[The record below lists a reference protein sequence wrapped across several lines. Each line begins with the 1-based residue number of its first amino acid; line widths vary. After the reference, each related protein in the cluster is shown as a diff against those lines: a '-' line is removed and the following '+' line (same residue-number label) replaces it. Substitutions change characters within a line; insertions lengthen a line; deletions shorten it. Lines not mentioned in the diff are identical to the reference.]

1 VALVVVAAI
10 GWVSLSGRLAG
21 LQYTN
26 VPVVHPYPPPGQFVN
41 PYTGD
46 PRDLI
51 NTAEAAKVKADLFN
65 DGQIELDAL
74 AQGNAAKL
82 PQAATGN
89 FLTRVTQVV
98 AANNARGVVEREQHH
113 FDSVIVGRLAD
124 PAQTSITWC
133 VEERASGQTIYLS
146 KSNGST
152 VSTQS
157 FHTRAR
163 FWLAWVGDR
172 YLIADAEI
180 TDLT

>member
-1 VALVVVAAI
+1 MAVVVVAGI
-10 GWVSLSGRLAG
+10 GWFSLSGRLVG

-26 VPVVHPYPPPGQFVN
+26 VPVVHPYPPQGYFVN
-41 PYTGD
+41 PFTGD

-51 NTAEAAKVKADLFN
+51 NAAEAATVKADLFN
-65 DGQIELDAL
+65 DGQIELEAL

-82 PQAATGN
+82 SQAATGN
-89 FLTRVTQVV
+89 FLARVTQVV
-98 AANNARGVVEREQHH
+98 AANNTRGVVEQEQHH

-124 PAQTSITWC
+124 PVQPSITWC
-133 VEERASGQTIYLS
+133 VEERASGLTTYVS
-146 KSNGST
+146 KSTGRT

-163 FWLAWVGDR
+163 FWLARVGDH

-180 TDLT
+180 TDLP